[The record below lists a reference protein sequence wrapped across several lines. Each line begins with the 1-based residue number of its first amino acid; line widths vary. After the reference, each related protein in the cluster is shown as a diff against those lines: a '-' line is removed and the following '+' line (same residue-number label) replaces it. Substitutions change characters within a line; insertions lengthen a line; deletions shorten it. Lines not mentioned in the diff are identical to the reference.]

1 MATHTQRST
10 FTQKILA
17 YGGLAVVLL
26 TVLIPYGYIAFT
38 AFKPADEIFDVRWLP
53 KVWSLDAWRYAIEF
67 EQFHLYVYNSMI
79 AGVGAAVLALCVA
92 VPGAYVFGRK
102 QFRGKDVMFYIIV
115 MALLFPFV
123 LLVVPFT
130 ILWVKIG
137 LYDTM
142 PGLWLAY
149 QVFIIPFAIW
159 ILRAYFA
166 ELPPFL
172 EECAMVYGCTAFKA
186 FWRIMLPLAKPI
198 ITSLLFL
205 AFLVGWNDFLFSNM
219 LTTGEGPRTA
229 SVIIYVSAVGGERVE
244 WDVLMVMTLM
254 AGIPPVLL
262 YILAQSQFLKT
273 FAVRGY

>member
-1 MATHTQRST
+1 MAASTQRST
-10 FTQKILA
+10 FTQRVLA
-17 YGGLAVVLL
+17 YGGLVAVLL
-26 TVLIPYGYIAFT
+26 TVLIPYGYVAFT
-38 AFKPADEIFDVRWLP
+38 AFKPADEIFDVRWFP

-67 EQFHLYVYNSMI
+67 EQFHVYIYNSFI

-186 FWRIMLPLAKPI
+186 FWRVMLPLAKPI
-198 ITSLLFL
+198 ITSLMFL

-229 SVIIYVSAVGGERVE
+229 SVIIYVAAVGGERVE

-262 YILAQSQFLKT
+262 YVLAQGQFLKT
-273 FAVRGY
+273 FAVRGT